1 MNIWGYNSSI
11 WPNIVASH
19 GVRCAINS
27 LSIIEKKKIANDIC
41 DLEPSSVYNCMALIV
56 FGQTARLISSSSLV
70 PAGWQAAGQLQEVIK
85 KGSMEQVIP
94 HNKCAH
100 TTCLPLHFSEPYML
114 ALQFANVCHKVE
126 DVCQPRT
133 AKRALLRK
141 INGVSATVKFAPD
154 GVSTWSGSKALIKI
168 PGFVEMFAQATTT
181 IILSQDEFLPVVV
194 GPQLVRPTS
203 STPLP
208 FTIPLSN
215 RSSNS
220 QTSWFRPP

>member
-1 MNIWGYNSSI
+1 M
-11 WPNIVASH
+11 
-19 GVRCAINS
+19 
-27 LSIIEKKKIANDIC
+27 IENDIC

-70 PAGWQAAGQLQEVIK
+70 PAGWQAAGQLQQ
-85 KGSMEQVIP
+85 GSMEQVIP
-94 HNKCAH
+94 RNKFAH
-100 TTCLPLHFSEPYML
+100 TTCLSLHFSEPYML

-154 GVSTWSGSKALIKI
+154 GVSTWSGQQSPHQVSQLCWN
-168 PGFVEMFAQATTT
+168 VCSSTTT
-181 IILSQDEFLPVVV
+181 IFLSQDEFLPVVV

>member
-1 MNIWGYNSSI
+1 M
-11 WPNIVASH
+11 ASH
-19 GVRCAINS
+19 GVTCAINA
-27 LSIIEKKKIANDIC
+27 LSITENKTTENDIC

-70 PAGWQAAGQLQEVIK
+70 PAGWQAAGQLQE
-85 KGSMEQVIP
+85 GSMEQVIP

-100 TTCLPLHFSEPYML
+100 TTCLSLHFSEPYML

-154 GVSTWSGSKALIKI
+154 GVSTWSGQQSPHQTSRLCWN
-168 PGFVEMFAQATTT
+168 VCSSTTA